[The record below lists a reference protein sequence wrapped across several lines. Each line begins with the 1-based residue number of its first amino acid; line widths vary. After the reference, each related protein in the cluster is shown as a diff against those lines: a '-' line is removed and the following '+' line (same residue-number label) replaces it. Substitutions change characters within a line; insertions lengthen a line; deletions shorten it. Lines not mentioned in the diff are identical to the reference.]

1 MLAQNDLLSTKI
13 TVTKLYER
21 SETNVGRKNS
31 SNSLLKKPDLAEFSD
46 DETLSTCSGA
56 TSRCTFTND
65 SSFTENIEEVD
76 FSSLSPGEQMIARA
90 KAYRKNEI
98 R

>member
-1 MLAQNDLLSTKI
+1 MQAQNNLLSSKI
-13 TVTKLYER
+13 TVSKLYER
-21 SETNVGRKNS
+21 ADTSIKRGS
-31 SNSLLKKPDLAEFSD
+31 SNNSLLKKVDMQEYSD

-76 FSSLSPGEQMIARA
+76 FSSLSPGE
-90 KAYRKNEI
+90 
-98 R
+98 